1 MLRRAGQSEHEG
13 HVMLY
18 RPASTSLGIALQIS
32 GNIPS
37 ESNHLLSNDAS
48 KPPMNN
54 SEVILSRRALL
65 KQTYAS
71 FCLCLLMILYAG
83 PALAVKAWIVWRGD
97 PNEIQ
102 TQGLIFVQPEMDFP
116 VDCEIRWRETERR
129 SGMTGIRGRLFLWD
143 VAGWKTHN
151 TLGPLTNGQPTDY
164 EPLVTC
170 TMSEGEKER
179 RQDVILRENAARAR
193 QMREQQQ
200 REEAARKEREKQE
213 VARQQQI
220 REEQARTQAQRERET
235 LKQEERAALQE
246 AYRKEAEETRRQ
258 WEQKKLES
266 ENNMRIAAEA
276 ERRRQE
282 EQERLDRE
290 RKYKQQQAREKSER
304 ERRESLDNIA
314 KQNAAIENFSNTLT
328 QIKNDRA
335 RQEME
340 EREKSRALNSEANE
354 RFASREEQFLE
365 AFEKRK
371 RLARQAKEEQ
381 ERRTNGE

>member
-1 MLRRAGQSEHEG
+1 
-13 HVMLY
+13 
-18 RPASTSLGIALQIS
+18 
-32 GNIPS
+32 
-37 ESNHLLSNDAS
+37 
-48 KPPMNN
+48 MNN